1 MKAIRLSRKVHKWF
15 ALVLG
20 IQLFLWA
27 LSGFYMVAVDIDII
41 HGDMLVKN
49 MDTNVGSYAQVGIP
63 LERIAGEFPD
73 SSSVTLTAVVD
84 RPAYLVEG
92 PTPRLLDAN
101 SGELLSPINK
111 NTATQIATYHY
122 AGDGEVSR
130 VQLIESDPPTELQ
143 SRALPLWRVDFDD
156 VWNSSFYVD
165 PNSGQFT
172 TRRHSL
178 WRVFDFLWMLH
189 VMDYDTRSDINNN
202 VLRIFSVFGTLLGLS
217 GVWLLFYSFNRRKVD
232 GIAK

>member
-84 RPAYLVEG
+84 RPAYL
-92 PTPRLLDAN
+92 
-101 SGELLSPINK
+101 
-111 NTATQIATYHY
+111 Y

>member
-1 MKAIRLSRKVHKWF
+1 MKAIRLSRKAHKWL

-27 LSGFYMVAVDIDII
+27 LSGFYMVVVDIDII

-49 MDTNVGSYAQVGIP
+49 MDRPVGSYSNLGTPI
-63 LERIAGEFPD
+63 ERIAEQYPD
-73 SSSVTLTAVVD
+73 FENITLSQMAG
-84 RPAYLVEG
+84 RPVYLIGGAEV
-92 PTPRLLDAN
+92 RLLDADT
-101 SGELLSPINK
+101 GQQLSPIDEAL
-111 NTATQIATYHY
+111 ATQIATFHY
-122 AGDGEVSR
+122 AGDGVVSR
-130 VQLIESDPPTELQ
+130 VHLLENDPPTELQ

-156 VWNSSFYVD
+156 VWNSSFYID

-189 VMDYDTRSDINNN
+189 IMDYDAREDFNNN
-202 VLRIFSVFGTLLGLS
+202 VLRVFSVFATFLGFS
-217 GVWLLFYSFNRRKVD
+217 GVWLLFYSFKRTRED
-232 GIAK
+232 GTSR

>member
-217 GVWLLFYSFNRRKVD
+217 GVWLLFYSFEAR
-232 GIAK
+232 

>member
-27 LSGFYMVAVDIDII
+27 LSGFYMVAVNIDII

-49 MDTNVGSYAQVGIP
+49 MDRGVGPYSQVGIP
-63 LERIAGEFPD
+63 LERIADRYPD
-73 SSSVTLTAVVD
+73 SRNITLTAVVD
-84 RPAYLVEG
+84 RPAYLVDG
-92 PTPRLLDAN
+92 PTSRLLDAN
-101 SGELLSPINK
+101 TGDLMSPISK
-111 NTATQIATYHY
+111 DTATQIATHHY
-122 AGDGEVSR
+122 AGDGAVSR

-165 PNSGQFT
+165 PNTGEFT

-189 VMDYDTRSDINNN
+189 VMDYDTRDDINNN
-202 VLRIFSVFGTLLGLS
+202 VLRIFSVFGTLFGLS
-217 GVWLLFYSFNRRKVD
+217 GVWLLFYSFNRRQKD
-232 GIAK
+232 GAAK